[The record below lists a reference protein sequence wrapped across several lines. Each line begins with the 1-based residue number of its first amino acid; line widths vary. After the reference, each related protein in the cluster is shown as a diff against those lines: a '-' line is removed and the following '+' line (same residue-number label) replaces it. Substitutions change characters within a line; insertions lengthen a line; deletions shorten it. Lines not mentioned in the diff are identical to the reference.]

1 MLARAYGVREIGF
14 HLLAASGLAGG
25 ARVSSWYVHEG
36 FSCSTSR
43 LPDLTD
49 MFQPGG
55 QDSQITVK
63 ELATSV
69 SANFMIQTADEN
81 PAYIVVNTDGWLT
94 GAKDVL
100 EKLNDQAVADTINP
114 STYKHRFNLS
124 METGDERYA
133 FVNTVMWVGS
143 GCRRGHEREF
153 VLIQKT
159 DTEFTNGLL
168 VIFDAFRL
176 N

>member
-1 MLARAYGVREIGF
+1 
-14 HLLAASGLAGG
+14 
-25 ARVSSWYVHEG
+25 
-36 FSCSTSR
+36 
-43 LPDLTD
+43 

-55 QDSQITVK
+55 QDSQVTVK

-69 SANFMIQTADEN
+69 SADYIIQTADDN
-81 PAYIVVNTDGWLT
+81 PAYIVVKTTGWLT

-100 EKLNDQAVADTINP
+100 EKLSDPAVADTINP
-114 STYKHRFNLS
+114 STYKYRFDLS

-153 VLIQKT
+153 VFIQ
-159 DTEFTNGLL
+159 
-168 VIFDAFRL
+168 
-176 N
+176 